1 MNGPAISSQPLATK
15 KEAYRHDVAGHAGLL
30 RMKGPVLG
38 FGGYIGRA
46 LTDAIFPRKC
56 RACGAY
62 WPHEPQSSSS
72 HVDYDPDLRA
82 GDHELYNIFH
92 RVALPFLCSDC
103 RTSFEPVRSPLCERC
118 GVMFKSP
125 VGEDHLCSEC
135 LRQPGAFRRARAA
148 GVYSGALMELVH
160 QLKYR
165 ACFVLL
171 DPLGQLLQEAF
182 RLHWR
187 PGEIDMVL
195 PIPLH
200 ARRWRQRGFNQAQML
215 VDAWARAERR
225 STRDGCRFPKARDIF
240 VRSRPTAPQTGLGK
254 PERRRNIRGAF
265 KVVDRAAVKGRSI
278 LLVDDVYT
286 TGATAVEA
294 ARELKE
300 NGAEAVDVLTIART
314 MPTLDR
320 MGRKAKRIGE

>member
-1 MNGPAISSQPLATK
+1 MNGPAISGQPLATK
-15 KEAYRHDVAGHAGLL
+15 KEGYRHDVAAQAGLRRL
-30 RMKGPVLG
+30 KGPVLG
-38 FGGYIGRA
+38 LGAYIGRA
-46 LTDAIFPRKC
+46 LIDAVFPRKC

-62 WPHEPQSSSS
+62 WPHGPQSSSS
-72 HVDYDPDLRA
+72 HVDHDTDLRT
-82 GDHELYNIFH
+82 GEHGLGNIFH

-103 RTSFEPVRSPLCERC
+103 LTSFEPVRSPLCERC
-118 GVMFKSP
+118 GVMFKSA
-125 VGEDHLCSEC
+125 VGGDHLCSDC
-135 LRQPGAFRRARAA
+135 LRHPGAFRRARAV
-148 GVYSGALMELVH
+148 GIYSGALMELVH

-165 ACFVLL
+165 ACFALL
-171 DPLGQLLQEAF
+171 DPLGQLLREAF
-182 RLHWR
+182 QLHWR

-200 ARRWRQRGFNQAQML
+200 VRRWRQRGFNQAQML
-215 VDAWARAERR
+215 VDAWAKLERR
-225 STRDGCRFPKARDIF
+225 GTRDECRFPKARDIF

-286 TGATAVEA
+286 TGATAAEA
-294 ARELKE
+294 ARELKD

-314 MPTLDR
+314 MPTLDG

>member
-1 MNGPAISSQPLATK
+1 MNGPATSSQSLATK
-15 KEAYRHDVAGHAGLL
+15 KEGYPHDVAAHAGLL
-30 RMKGPVLG
+30 RLKGPVLG
-38 FGGYIGRA
+38 FGVYVGRA

-62 WPHEPQSSSS
+62 WPHGPQSSS
-72 HVDYDPDLRA
+72 HVEYDPDLRA
-82 GDHELYNIFH
+82 GDHGLYNIFH
-92 RVALPFLCSDC
+92 RVALPFLCFDC

-118 GVMFKSP
+118 GVMFNSP
-125 VGEDHLCSEC
+125 VGEDHLCSDC

-160 QLKYR
+160 HLKYR
-165 ACFVLL
+165 ACFVLI
-171 DPLGQLLQEAF
+171 DPLGQLLQETF
-182 RLHWR
+182 QLHWLS
-187 PGEIDMVL
+187 GEIDMVL

-215 VDAWARAERR
+215 VDAWAKAKRR
-225 STRDGCRFPKARDIF
+225 SARDRYRFPKARDIF
-240 VRSRPTAPQTGLGK
+240 VRSRPTAPQTGLGR

-265 KVVDRAAVKGRSI
+265 RVVDRAAVKGRSI

-286 TGATAVEA
+286 TGATAAEA

-314 MPTLDR
+314 MPNLDR
-320 MGRKAKRIGE
+320 MDRKVKRIGK

>member
-1 MNGPAISSQPLATK
+1 MNGPAISSQPLARK
-15 KEAYRHDVAGHAGLL
+15 KEGYRHDVAAQAGLRRL
-30 RMKGPVLG
+30 KGPVLG
-38 FGGYIGRA
+38 LGAYIGRA
-46 LTDAIFPRKC
+46 LIDAVFPRKC

-62 WPHEPQSSSS
+62 WPHGPQSSSS
-72 HVDYDPDLRA
+72 HVHHDTGLRT
-82 GDHELYNIFH
+82 GEYELGNIFH
-92 RVALPFLCSDC
+92 RVALPLVCSDC
-103 RTSFEPVRSPLCERC
+103 RTSFEPVQSPLCARC
-118 GVMFKSP
+118 GVMFKSA
-125 VGEDHLCSEC
+125 VGEDHLCSDC
-135 LRQPGAFRRARAA
+135 LRHPCPFRRARAA
-148 GVYSGALMELVH
+148 GVYNGALMELVH

-165 ACFVLL
+165 ACFVLV
-171 DPLGQLLQEAF
+171 DPLGQLLQKAF
-182 RLHWR
+182 QLHWR

-215 VDAWARAERR
+215 VDAWAKLERR
-225 STRDGCRFPKARDIF
+225 GTRDECRFPKARDIF

-265 KVVDRAAVKGRSI
+265 KVVDRAVIEGRSI

-286 TGATAVEA
+286 TGATAAEA

-300 NGAEAVDVLTIART
+300 NGAQAVDVLTIART

>member
-15 KEAYRHDVAGHAGLL
+15 KEGYRHDVAAHAGLL
-30 RMKGPVLG
+30 RLKRPVLG
-38 FGGYIGRA
+38 FGAYVGRA
-46 LTDAIFPRKC
+46 LTDAIFPWKC

-62 WPHEPQSSSS
+62 WPHGPQSSSS
-72 HVDYDPDLRA
+72 HVDHDTDLRT
-82 GDHELYNIFH
+82 GEHGLWNIFN

-103 RTSFEPVRSPLCERC
+103 LSSFEPVRSPLCERC
-118 GVMFKSP
+118 GVMFKSA
-125 VGEDHLCSEC
+125 VGEDHLCSDC
-135 LRQPGAFRRARAA
+135 LRHPGAFRRARAV
-148 GVYSGALMELVH
+148 GIYSGALMELVH

-182 RLHWR
+182 QLHWS

-200 ARRWRQRGFNQAQML
+200 VRRWRQRGFNQAQML
-215 VDAWARAERR
+215 VDAWAKEERR
-225 STRDGCRFPKARDIF
+225 GARDEYRFPKVRDIF

-265 KVVDRAAVKGRSI
+265 KVVDRAAVRGRSI

-286 TGATAVEA
+286 TGATAAEA

-300 NGAEAVDVLTIART
+300 NGAEVVDVLTIART
-314 MPTLDR
+314 MPNLDH
-320 MGRKAKRIGE
+320 MGRKAKRIGT